1 MLLALD
7 TQMEPCEWSISSSAT
22 RFSMSRWRKEESPD
36 CLSGWVSIAFAKLS
50 LAVSY
55 SRNVADGPPI
65 LATSSTTGSIAIWDL
80 GTKGRILHVLRDAH
94 EAPVTGLQWVMGQ
107 PLLISSSGDNS
118 VKVSSLCTRDLRS
131 LLTHHHH
138 SNGSL
143 TPIQPCPDS

>member
-1 MLLALD
+1 
-7 TQMEPCEWSISSSAT
+7 
-22 RFSMSRWRKEESPD
+22 MSRWRKEESLD

-55 SRNVADGPPI
+55 QFDVADGPPI

-118 VKVSSLCTRDLRS
+118 VKVSTFWARDLS
-131 LLTHHHH
+131 SVLTQCHL

-143 TPIQPCPDS
+143 TPTQPCPDS